1 MSKIYYN
8 FEKQI
13 ISGVTTSSLGT
24 SIVAKTTSPITNI
37 KYDDVAYFV
46 QNIYFYKPSG
56 ERDTYLVVQH
66 ISDPN
71 GNSGKVLYLAA
82 KIGFNGSTSDTD
94 LDVFL
99 KASATPAN
107 LDLTLNNYIK
117 DGGDAHIATDATSKK
132 ITITLE
138 SPIPVKA
145 ASTSV
150 ALYTTVIS
158 DLGIK
163 PDDPAI
169 KNNAVVLK
177 SILDWSISC
186 EMEGEDMENQTAVAT
201 KSSTSDL
208 MDNINMVMAFV
219 LTIGGMYIAAPEIYN
234 FFITPILKSHDD
246 ATPITSLNMFWN
258 VAILFL
264 IMEMIVFGAAGK
276 GAAFYILAI
285 GLMLML
291 FAIDKSLE
299 DSLGNSNTTSK
310 SLFTAPTITVHNQ
323 EYKNDL
329 SYTSIF
335 TKPEGDTVSMF
346 VKGFCVLSMLG
357 IWGSNFNMLV
367 DENIT
372 NDQAIKQYLVSFP
385 NYFMYGITL
394 TIWSHIDKDNGDF
407 IWKVAKW
414 AALLSSMGWF
424 VGSMFTIFKK

>member
-13 ISGVTTSSLGT
+13 ISGVTTNSLGT
-24 SIVAKTTSPITNI
+24 SIVAKTTTPITNI

-56 ERDTYLVVQH
+56 AQDTHLVIQH

-94 LDVFL
+94 LDIFL

-117 DGGDAHIATDATSKK
+117 DGGNAHISTDTTTKN

-158 DLGIK
+158 GLGIK
-163 PDDPAI
+163 PNDPAI

-219 LTIGGMYIAAPEIYN
+219 LTIGGMYIASPEIYN
-234 FFITPILKSHDD
+234 FFIIPIMNSHYGSK
-246 ATPITSLNMFWN
+246 PITSINTFWN
-258 VAILFL
+258 LAIIFL
-264 IMEMIVFGAAGK
+264 IIEMIVFGAAGK

-291 FAIDKSLE
+291 FSVDKSLE
-299 DSLGNSNTTSK
+299 DSIGGGK
-310 SLFTAPTITVHNQ
+310 SLFTAPTINVHNE
-323 EYKNDL
+323 EYDNDL
-329 SYTSIF
+329 SYISMF
-335 TKPEGDTVSMF
+335 TKPEGDTLSMI
-346 VKGFCVLSMLG
+346 VKGFCVISMLG
-357 IWGSNFNMLV
+357 IWGSNFNMLA
-367 DENIT
+367 DDNIT

-385 NYFMYGITL
+385 NYFMYGITATMWTYNPKYEEL
-394 TIWSHIDKDNGDF
+394 TWTI
-407 IWKVAKW
+407 AKW

>member
-13 ISGVTTSSLGT
+13 ISGVTTNSLGT
-24 SIVAKTTSPITNI
+24 SIVAKTTTPITNI

-46 QNIYFYKPSG
+46 QNIYFYKPAG
-56 ERDTYLVVQH
+56 ARDTYLVVQH
-66 ISDPN
+66 IADPN

-94 LDVFL
+94 IDIFL

-117 DGGDAHIATDATSKK
+117 DGGDAHISTDATTKN

-150 ALYTTVIS
+150 ALYRTVIS

-163 PDDPAI
+163 PDDPSV

-219 LTIGGMYIAAPEIYN
+219 LTIGGMYMAAPEIYN
-234 FFITPILKSHDD
+234 FFILPIVKSHGE
-246 ATPITSLNMFWN
+246 TEGKKPIASLNLFWN
-258 VAILFL
+258 LAILLL
-264 IMEMIVFGAAGK
+264 IIEMIVFGAAGK
-276 GAAFYILAI
+276 GSAFYILAI
-285 GLMLML
+285 GLILMI
-291 FAIDKSLE
+291 FSIDKSLE
-299 DSLGNSNTTSK
+299 DSIGEGK
-310 SLFTAPTITVHNQ
+310 SLFKAQQITVHNDT
-323 EYKNDL
+323 YLNDP

-335 TKPEGDTVSMF
+335 TNPTDDTISMI

-357 IWGSNFNMLV
+357 IWGSNFNMLA

-394 TIWSHIDKDNGDF
+394 TIWSHVDNEEDF
-407 IWKVAKW
+407 KWKVAKW
-414 AALLSSMGWF
+414 AALLGSMGWF